1 MKYFLGTTIKAIKH
15 ILERLRLRVS
25 KYSGPGSSKI
35 VHVILEE
42 NSGIT
47 DEGPLDVV
55 DACQALQK
63 KAKNQVIETL
73 TGLDHILEDQ
83 PDVSLTVTVNGNR
96 RQFVNAVE
104 SCIPAFKLIKF
115 NRHLIFVEGIT
126 WDRYKCRPF

>member
-1 MKYFLGTTIKAIKH
+1 MKNFLGTTFKAIKH
-15 ILERLRLRVS
+15 IFERLHLRVS
-25 KYSGPGSSKI
+25 KNGGPGSSKI

-55 DACQALQK
+55 DTCQALQK
-63 KAKNQVIETL
+63 KAKNQVIETF

-83 PDVSLTVTVNGNR
+83 PDVSLTVMVNGNR

-115 NRHLIFVEGIT
+115 NQHLIFVEGIT
-126 WDRYKCRPF
+126 WDRYKCRSF